1 MPNKNPIQSDFK
13 LTIIPVH
20 KIPEFLKFAV
30 WYSTPGQFREPQTQK
45 EFAQSIGVCQDTLI
59 DWKKLPEF
67 WPLVQQAMSDW
78 IREKIPDVVGG
89 LYIKASEKG
98 HAKDVEMFL
107 KLAGINLK
115 KLNNQKHEN

>member
-1 MPNKNPIQSDFK
+1 MVNKNPIQSEFK

-20 KIPEFLKFAV
+20 KLPEFMKFTL

-45 EFAQSIGVCQDTLI
+45 EFADSIGVCQDTLS

-78 IREKIPDVVGG
+78 IKEKIPDVVGG
-89 LYIKASEKG
+89 LYSKAACMG
-98 HAKDVEMFL
+98 NAKEVDMF
-107 KLAGINLK
+107 
-115 KLNNQKHEN
+115 